1 MGVRCENYF
10 TRLPAPLIADV
21 AKSWGIDK
29 GYSHTQFKNAITRA
43 LKDPQQIQR
52 LIAGLQPYER
62 LALEIAKSQGG
73 QISTSILA
81 TTLQLL
87 EVEHPFKVQYNSD
100 NDFAQAL
107 IRRGIFIPEI
117 RSNTLYYNPNY
128 DLLMSDERILAQVGE
143 AKFPQ
148 IPLKVTSAPDA
159 SSYRPAASVVFSI
172 LGFMQ
177 AIADLGG
184 VKLTKSG
191 VPQVNSFRKLMKA
204 QRWEDTGTL
213 IDGFWFPQPTVGMT
227 EAFTAARVL
236 IPKNEESILVLANPV
251 EVFANRPYLTQV
263 GQILSGFTVVSN
275 WAEWSPSGWI
285 NVERYI
291 EARQTLLQVL
301 KLLPVDTQDWYSLD
315 DLEKF
320 LFERIG
326 DRFSL
331 VGNLPSPLQFKKFVD
346 QPELAQ
352 RWREERQKDW
362 QNREK
367 QWLRQAFATWLYLL
381 GIVELGLTRSAPT
394 PPPTTKKKS
403 AESLPPNQTDFIVSF
418 RLTELGRALLHPE
431 LALHLVEM
439 VPQPAWI
446 VQPNF
451 EILVYLDQVAPS
463 QIVFLDRYA
472 ERIDLQQHTA
482 QYRLTR
488 ESVYQG
494 LERGSSLE
502 EFIDLLR
509 AGAKVAIPQ
518 NVEIDIRQW
527 GGLREQITLRRDT
540 QIVEFPDSQIMQAA
554 IAKGLKGKILGD
566 RFILLEANTPLTDS
580 WVEQRIHYDQPL
592 ASCLSVNEIGEV
604 KTQEVADLLLE
615 TQLKRWMEPQGEN
628 WALTQASVTQAVRS
642 GNKVIDILEFL
653 EERLTHSLPQLLKV
667 ALTAWCGRAPSVEM
681 EEIIVLRCIN
691 SEVFTAIAKS
701 KKLRSHF
708 AGKLAPDVLLVKS
721 SQLQKLKQDLEWF
734 GINSVEQLTIQ
745 D

>member
-1 MGVRCENYF
+1 MGVRFENYF
-10 TRLPAPLIADV
+10 TRLTAPLIADM
-21 AKSWGIDK
+21 AKCWGIDK
-29 GYSHTQFKNAITRA
+29 GYSQSQFKNAITRA

-73 QISTSILA
+73 QVSTSILA

-100 NDFAQAL
+100 SDFAQAL
-107 IRRGIFIPEI
+107 IRRGIFIPEV

-148 IPLKVTSAPDA
+148 ILLKTTSSPDT

-191 VPQVNSFRKLMKA
+191 TPQVNSFRKLMKA
-204 QRWEDTGTL
+204 QRWEETGTL
-213 IDGFWFPQPTVGMT
+213 IDGFWFPQPTEGMAA
-227 EAFTAARVL
+227 AFNAASVL
-236 IPKNEESILVLANPV
+236 IPNDDESILVLANPV

-301 KLLPVDTQDWYSLD
+301 KLLPLDTQDWYSLD

-367 QWLRQAFATWLYLL
+367 QWLRQALATWLYLL

-394 PPPTTKKKS
+394 LPTTKKKS
-403 AESLPPNQTDFIVSF
+403 AKSLPPNQTDDIVSF

-439 VPQPAWI
+439 TPQPAWI

-509 AGAKVAIPQ
+509 TGAKVALPQ

-527 GGLREQITLRRDT
+527 GGLREQITLRRHT
-540 QIVEFPDSQIMQAA
+540 QIVEFSDSQIMQAA
-554 IAKGLKGKILGD
+554 MAKGLKGKILGD

-580 WVEQRIHYDQPL
+580 WVEQRINYDRPL

-615 TQLKRWMEPQGEN
+615 TQLKRWMEPRGKN
-628 WALTQASVTQAVRS
+628 WALTQASVTQAIRS
-642 GNKVIDILEFL
+642 GNKVNDILEFL
-653 EERLTHSLPQLLKV
+653 EERLNHSLPQLLKV
-667 ALTAWCGRAPSVEM
+667 ALTAWSGRAPSVEM

-691 SEVFTAIAKS
+691 AEVFTAIAKS

-708 AGKLAPDVLLVKS
+708 AGQLAPDILLVKR
-721 SQLQKLKQDLEWF
+721 SQLQKLKQDLEWL
-734 GINSVEQLTIQ
+734 GIPVEQLTIQ